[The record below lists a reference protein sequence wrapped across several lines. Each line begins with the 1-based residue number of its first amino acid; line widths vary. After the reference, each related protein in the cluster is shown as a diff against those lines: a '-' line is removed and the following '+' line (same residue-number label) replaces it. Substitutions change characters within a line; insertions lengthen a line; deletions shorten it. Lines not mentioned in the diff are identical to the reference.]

1 MSISNNNNNTPS
13 SNETKNNECISTK
26 LKFRL
31 SQLTAAASKETV
43 QTLSNWILFH
53 SKTHP
58 EALRQVLLSQF
69 LLSHD
74 DEDKL
79 QPMDPNMYFVYLKI
93 IHEICI
99 RDSEQDVLP
108 NEQRFASSLPFR
120 VSLAEH
126 VIQPVLQAMAREG
139 LLIFQK
145 MGFVSSSSATS
156 STSNDIDTIRSST
169 TINHQDIF
177 STLMKTLQEYIHVW
191 RDLDCFDSISLMD
204 EIQRIMDKINLM
216 NRTED
221 AVAAKDEPMMDASQ
235 ESSKE
240 EKDAQ
245 IHTVNTTISE
255 HEEEPKDVDSTLD
268 ETVMDVSNHDQMTDE
283 QEEQAKAD
291 EQEEQ
296 AKADEQEDANE
307 ETMKS
312 ETVESPMET
321 KDDKATVPS
330 TTTAKD
336 TITEY
341 DFEAENIPS
350 KEILPQQLVESAK
363 AIATM
368 QITRDLQNDNSHTL
382 STILNKV
389 PMNVFQ
395 RCKELLLL
403 QEQANDKSSLSK
415 ENIISMIPDDVLDLD
430 ISTSLNNVRLHRD
443 IILKQKQL
451 RQDCTTLLIQS
462 RCNFGSHDAAA
473 AYYTSI
479 DDLIKRVESV
489 QDRISDAA
497 ELEGLDF
504 EDNVT
509 EEQEEVNKLK
519 DFDWFS
525 KSDVEEY
532 LARKKQKIA

>member
-1 MSISNNNNNTPS
+1 MSISNNNTPPS
-13 SNETKNNECISTK
+13 DEFKNNERISIK
-26 LKFRL
+26 LKLRL
-31 SQLTAAASKETV
+31 SPLTAAASKETI
-43 QTLSNWILFH
+43 QTLSNWMLFH

-69 LLSHD
+69 LLTHD
-74 DEDKL
+74 DENKL
-79 QPMDPNMYFVYLKI
+79 QPMDPNMYFVYWKI

-126 VIQPVLQAMAREG
+126 VIQPVLQALAREG
-139 LLIFQK
+139 SLMFQK
-145 MGFVSSSSATS
+145 MGFVSNSSAGPTAS
-156 STSNDIDTIRSST
+156 ITTASTNNDIDTIRNST
-169 TINHQDIF
+169 NMNHQDIF
-177 STLMKTLQEYIHVW
+177 STLIQTLQEYIHVW

-204 EIQRIMDKINLM
+204 EIQRIMDKINVM

-221 AVAAKDEPMMDASQ
+221 AVVAKDEPRMDASQ
-235 ESSKE
+235 ESNKE

-245 IHTVNTTISE
+245 LHTVNTTMPE

-268 ETVMDVSNHDQMTDE
+268 ETAMDVSNHDHMTDE
-283 QEEQAKAD
+283 QEEQAKT
-291 EQEEQ
+291 
-296 AKADEQEDANE
+296 DEQEDADE

-321 KDDKATVPS
+321 KDNKATVPN

-336 TITEY
+336 ITAEY

-389 PMNVFQ
+389 PVNVFQ

-403 QEQANDKSSLSK
+403 QEQDNDESSLSK

-473 AYYTSI
+473 AYYTSL
-479 DDLIKRVESV
+479 DDLIKKVERVQEK
-489 QDRISDAA
+489 ISDAA

-525 KSDVEEY
+525 KSEVEEY
-532 LARKKQKIA
+532 LTRKKQKIA